1 MTLHSPK
8 QIFSFTDFTARQPRD
23 QPPGDRID
31 AQFAEHAY
39 AIEQMRAGL
48 SDLQAKA
55 QQQANIAASAAARSA
70 IPTSQQSN
78 AVMVS
83 ANSAEN
89 WSLASWHWAEYMDG
103 PLPAETV
110 AWMGISGDHWSSR
123 WWANRAISAAE
134 DAENSAIVAE
144 SFNDYYLGPHA
155 TPPTLDND
163 GNPLEEGALYF
174 DTSLDQMR
182 VWTGSAWVAGPATMT
197 YAAVDIL
204 SNPSGD
210 VAATNVQAA
219 INELAAE
226 KATKAEL
233 AAAIALPSHAS
244 VSDSAPS
251 SPVVGQLWY
260 DSDNGR
266 LFVFADNFWVQI
278 KGS

>member
-8 QIFSFTDFTARQPRD
+8 QIFSFTDFHARQPRD

-39 AIEQMRAGL
+39 AIEQLKTGL
-48 SDLQAKA
+48 STLQAQA
-55 QQQANIAASAAARSA
+55 QQQATQQGQPKAYAGP
-70 IPTSQQSN
+70 PTIG
-78 AVMVS
+78 ATPVMIS
-83 ANSAEN
+83 ENSAEN
-89 WSLASWHWAEYMDG
+89 WALASWHWAEYPGG
-103 PLPAETV
+103 PLPADTV
-110 AWMGISGDHWSSR
+110 IWMGITGDHYSSR
-123 WWANRAISAAE
+123 WWATKALEAAE

-144 SFNDYYLGPHA
+144 SFNDYYLGPYA

-182 VWTGSAWVAGPATMT
+182 VWTGTAWVAGPATMT

-210 VAATNVQAA
+210 VAATNVQSA

-226 KATKAEL
+226 KMSIAQFNATPAH
-233 AAAIALPSHAS
+233 AA

-251 SPVVGQLWY
+251 SPVTGMLWY
-260 DSDNGR
+260 DSNNGR
-266 LFVFADNFWVQI
+266 LFVFYDSQWIQI

>member
-1 MTLHSPK
+1 MSSVRQL
-8 QIFSFTDFTARQPRD
+8 FSFTDFTVRQPNA

-31 AQFAEHAY
+31 AQFAEHAH
-39 AIEQMRAGL
+39 AIESLRAL
-48 SDLQAKA
+48 LADAQVKLQAIEFQQRQAPRTTPTA
-55 QQQANIAASAAARSA
+55 QTAQGQN
-70 IPTSQQSN
+70 N

-103 PLPAETV
+103 PLPADTV
-110 AWMGISGDHWSSR
+110 AIMGISGDHWSSA
-123 WWANRAISAAE
+123 WWAREARDAAN

-155 TPPTLDND
+155 TPPITDND
-163 GNPLEEGALYF
+163 GQPLKEGALYF
-174 DTSLDQMR
+174 DTSTDQMR
-182 VWTGSAWVAGPATMT
+182 VWDGVKWVAGPPTMT

-210 VAATNVQAA
+210 VSATNVQAA

-226 KATKAEL
+226 KLSIAQFNAV
-233 AAAIALPSHAS
+233 AAHAA
-244 VSDSAPS
+244 VSDSPPS
-251 SPVVGQLWY
+251 SPAPVTGTLWY
-260 DSDNGR
+260 DSNNGR
-266 LFVFADNFWVQI
+266 LFVYYDSQWVQI